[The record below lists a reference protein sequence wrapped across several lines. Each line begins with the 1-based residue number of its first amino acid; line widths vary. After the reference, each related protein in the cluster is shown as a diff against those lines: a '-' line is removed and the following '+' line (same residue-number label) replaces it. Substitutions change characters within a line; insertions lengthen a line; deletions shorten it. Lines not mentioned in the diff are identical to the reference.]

1 MQRDVNVPA
10 EAGHCLVDRVVDD
23 LVYQVV
29 QAPRRRIANIHA
41 RALPDR
47 LDAFKNPDIRP
58 GIGSRPT
65 GAVSMSVARGNGSFH
80 RLGLGSL
87 DHCAVAL
94 AQIHCAFTSV
104 LFARFTSNALPF
116 PFSPTA
122 VVIRRDGTQYVLPA
136 AHPQRPTNAKGGKP
150 VSASTAP
157 FRIAGACSVL
167 SCRIESCAGARCLS
181 LPPWRFSLLPR
192 SGRDHCFG
200 YASVALCR
208 PLQDSPW
215 IAQAVK

>member
-1 MQRDVNVPA
+1 SVGMQRDVNVPA

-58 GIGSRPT
+58 RIGSRPA
-65 GAVSMSVARGNGSFH
+65 GAISMTVVRGNGSFH

-104 LFARFTSNALPF
+104 LFARFTSAASPF
-116 PFSPTA
+116 PFSPTLVA
-122 VVIRRDGTQYVLPA
+122 IRRAGGA
-136 AHPQRPTNAKGGKP
+136 AFAPGPLARGRIQHPTNAKGVEP
-150 VSASTAP
+150 VTTSTASLWDC
-157 FRIAGACSVL
+157 RSVLCSVM
-167 SCRIESCAGARCLS
+167 
-181 LPPWRFSLLPR
+181 P
-192 SGRDHCFG
+192 
-200 YASVALCR
+200 Y
-208 PLQDSPW
+208 
-215 IAQAVK
+215 

>member
-29 QAPRRRIANIHA
+29 QAPRRRIANIHT

-65 GAVSMSVARGNGSFH
+65 GAVSMSVVRGNGSFH

-116 PFSPTA
+116 PFSPTP
-122 VVIRRDGTQYVLPA
+122 VVIRRDGTQHLLPA
-136 AHPQRPTNAKGGKP
+136 ARPGPGPASDECQGG
-150 VSASTAP
+150 
-157 FRIAGACSVL
+157 RAGYCQHSSLSDCRSVLCSVMPHRIVFGRAL
-167 SCRIESCAGARCLS
+167 SFTA
-181 LPPWRFSLLPR
+181 
-192 SGRDHCFG
+192 
-200 YASVALCR
+200 ALE
-208 PLQDSPW
+208 
-215 IAQAVK
+215 I